1 VAASGPEAGAGATGA
16 HGGPGASLS
25 WEAGTGAAGTRGS
38 PEAAPSWEAGV
49 VVLT

>member
-25 WEAGTGAAGTRGS
+25 WEAGTGAQGHV
-38 PEAAPSWEAGV
+38 AAPKLPPPGRRES
-49 VVLT
+49 LS